1 MKFPITRLGTVADFI
16 RGVSFKPDDVQPLG
30 TENTIACFRTKN
42 VQAEIDLNDVWA
54 VPCSAVNRGEQILQE
69 GDLLISSA
77 NSWNLVGKCC
87 WVPRLDW
94 PATLGG
100 FISALRPK
108 RAEVF
113 PRFLY
118 HWFSFAPVQ
127 AKLRGCARQTTNIS
141 NLDLNQALDLRI
153 PLPPMR
159 EQRRIAAI
167 LDKADDLRQKRRL
180 ALQKLD
186 SLTRSIFLDMFA
198 NKHHGDY
205 DVRTVEE
212 IADQTKNSIRT
223 GPFGSQLL
231 HGEFIESG
239 IPVLGIDNIVTNE
252 FAWAKPR
259 FISEKK
265 YRELERY
272 TIHPG
277 DVLITIMGTCGR
289 CAIAPNDIPIAIN
302 TKHICCITLD
312 LRQCLPEFLHAY
324 FLLHPEASHYLN
336 QTSKGAIMD
345 GLNMGIIKQ
354 MPVFLPPIESQKKYS
369 KIVANLNA
377 ERGALRTSLN
387 CFDAQF
393 ASLQHRAFRGEL

>member
-1 MKFPITRLGTVADFI
+1 MRFPTTRLGTVSDFI

-153 PLPPMR
+153 PLPPM
-159 EQRRIAAI
+159 EGQRRIAAI
-167 LDKADDLRQKRRL
+167 LDKADALRQKRRT
-180 ALQKLD
+180 AHQKLD
-186 SLTRSIFLDMFA
+186 SLTQSIFIDIF
-198 NKHHGDY
+198 GDP
-205 DVRTVEE
+205 
-212 IADQTKNSIRT
+212 A
-223 GPFGSQLL
+223 
-231 HGEFIESG
+231 
-239 IPVLGIDNIVTNE
+239 TNPKG
-252 FAWAKPR
+252 WP
-259 FISEKK
+259 IITI
-265 YRELERY
+265 RELLESASYGSSDKASDTGAYPMLRMNNLTFDGRMNLSALKY
-272 TIHPG
+272 IDPCLSGCHPRPQ
-277 DVLITIMGTCGR
+277 DVG
-289 CAIAPNDIPIAIN
+289 
-302 TKHICCITLD
+302 CCHS
-312 LRQCLPEFLHAY
+312 PE
-324 FLLHPEASHYLN
+324 
-336 QTSKGAIMD
+336 
-345 GLNMGIIKQ
+345 
-354 MPVFLPPIESQKKYS
+354 
-369 KIVANLNA
+369 
-377 ERGALRTSLN
+377 
-387 CFDAQF
+387 
-393 ASLQHRAFRGEL
+393 